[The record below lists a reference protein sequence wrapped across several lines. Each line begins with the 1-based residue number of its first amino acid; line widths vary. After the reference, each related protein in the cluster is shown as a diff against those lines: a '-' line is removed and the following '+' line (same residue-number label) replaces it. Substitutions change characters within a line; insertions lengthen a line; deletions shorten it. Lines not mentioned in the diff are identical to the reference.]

1 MKRLISVALVVMWCL
16 ASVTVAHASNHAYSE
31 LKGCDILR
39 RGDHGTDVR
48 RIQQALVTMGYLNDK
63 VDGSYGARTE
73 SAVWEFQRK
82 NGITPS
88 GVATMFTQ
96 AVLFG
101 TDAIYAWNN
110 NKRLNTCSGDYG
122 IRNVNVYRYGNTFD
136 VSFDFVNKDLQNVEA
151 FCIYFWLDTG
161 KGRLVSMNKYD
172 YYMYWY
178 HDCNTCQNGTIH
190 VNVSLYASSSE
201 MKKAHEL
208 RCSIGE
214 IGYTNGS
221 VVVSMNASRQPYESS
236 YYLLHSW

>member
-1 MKRLISVALVVMWCL
+1 MKRMISLFLVIMLCF

-31 LKGCDILR
+31 LKNCDIRR

-48 RIQQALVTMGYLNDK
+48 RIQQALVSMGYLNDK

-110 NKRLNTCSGDYG
+110 NRRSNTSSGDYG
-122 IRNVNVYRYGNTFD
+122 VRNVNVYRYGNTFD
-136 VSFDFVNKDLQNVEA
+136 ISFDFVNRDLQNVEA
-151 FCIYFWLDTG
+151 ICIYYWLSNG
-161 KGRLVSMNKYD
+161 KGRLIYMNNYEYYMHRYYD
-172 YYMYWY
+172 YNVSQY
-178 HDCNTCQNGTIH
+178 GTIH
-190 VNVSLYASSSE
+190 VNTTLSATSSE

-208 RCSIGE
+208 KCIIGE

-221 VVVSMNASRQPYESS
+221 VVISMNASREPYENSN
-236 YYLLHSW
+236 YLLYSW